1 LDQLLLGLVRDLLH
15 RLLKYL
21 KARHVQDQFDNRLIS
36 VLWYPGLQHFFKP
49 YDWTKTSP
57 WQGVEIQDMIRTQ
70 AVHWA
75 LILNCFK
82 DDRRPPAKTASIE
95 MVLEEV
101 RALCEWSLL
110 DSQQDQTDLSLTA
123 VDDTMNTF
131 SKNKGAFR
139 DQKMLK
145 SAKTKVNKQLARH
158 SRQLREQKIHK
169 IHGAMEV
176 LGHRA
181 KKVTT
186 SKRWEFEVGLTRAR
200 QAGSKCSV
208 ANRMSAI
215 ECLEREIHS
224 ITCAKCNV
232 FPKLIHHHERQLL

>member
-1 LDQLLLGLVRDLLH
+1 MGRSNCWALNNSLDQYVRWEQQDETNINVLHNLPIHPIRNQFWRIRLCTGYYFRQGDELDQLLLCLVRDLLH

-36 VLWYPGLQHFFKP
+36 VLWYRGLQHLFKP
-49 YDWTKTSP
+49 YVWTKTSP

-123 VDDTMNTF
+123 VVDTMNTF

-139 DQKMLK
+139 HQNMLK
-145 SAKTKVNKQLARH
+145 SAKTKVNKQLARN
-158 SRQLREQKIHK
+158 SWQLREQTIHK

-186 SKRWEFEVGLTRAR
+186 S
-200 QAGSKCSV
+200 
-208 ANRMSAI
+208 
-215 ECLEREIHS
+215 
-224 ITCAKCNV
+224 
-232 FPKLIHHHERQLL
+232 